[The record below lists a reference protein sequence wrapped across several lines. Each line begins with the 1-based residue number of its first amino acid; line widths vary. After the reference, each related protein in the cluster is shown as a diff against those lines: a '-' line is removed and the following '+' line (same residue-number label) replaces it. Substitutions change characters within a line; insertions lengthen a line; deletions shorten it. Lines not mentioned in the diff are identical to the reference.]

1 MKQLFLLLLTA
12 GAFSAAHAQQ
22 KIKLDEVAKHAGD
35 SVTVCGKVVDARYF
49 EQSKSGPTLIN
60 IGAAFPNQLLTVVI
74 YKEDRPAFSYAP
86 ETKLVNQ
93 EVCVTGKI
101 QLYREKPQIVAKKES
116 QVAIQ

>member
-1 MKQLFLLLLTA
+1 MKKILLVIITA
-12 GAFSAAHAQQ
+12 CAFHATKAQQ
-22 KIKLDEVAKHAGD
+22 KIKLEEVSKHTGD
-35 SVTVCGKVVDARYF
+35 SVTVCGKVADAKYF

-60 IGAAFPNQLLTVVI
+60 IGAAFPNQLLTVVV

-101 QLYREKPQIVAKKES
+101 QLYREKPQIVVKKES
-116 QVAIQ
+116 EIVIQ